1 MVIAA
6 PLMSRLRGRHSI
18 AMMLPIASGST
29 SRPLAFM
36 WVIAERA
43 APALRPVICDTR
55 ATDWS
60 VIGVST

>member
-1 MVIAA
+1 M
-6 PLMSRLRGRHSI
+6 
-18 AMMLPIASGST
+18 AMTLPIARGST

-36 WVIAERA
+36 LVIAERA
-43 APALRPVICDTR
+43 SPSLRPVICDTR